1 MVEIHITVLLP
12 KAQLRLPRAD
22 GTEEDCTIRDRPL
35 ANKEED
41 PLEKEED
48 SDFDFWVMGEKSM
61 GGVERTRGRGG
72 RAKRRGL
79 PRQFFFSS
87 FFGERWNAKR
97 EQSSRHSMYRSYQL
111 PFFTTVSAVFTRK
124 CRTIRAPNPRSS
136 ETFDIIQLAFTPW
149 TGCY

>member
-1 MVEIHITVLLP
+1 MVEIHIAVLLP

-22 GTEEDCTIRDRPL
+22 GTEDCTIRDRPL

-61 GGVERTRGRGG
+61 GGVERTRGREG
-72 RAKRRGL
+72 RAKRRVVFYVAL
-79 PRQFFFSS
+79 PGQTK
-87 FFGERWNAKR
+87 GDG
-97 EQSSRHSMYRSYQL
+97 
-111 PFFTTVSAVFTRK
+111 RK
-124 CRTIRAPNPRSS
+124 PAEGQIWIKQILTDMHQNPRSS

>member
-1 MVEIHITVLLP
+1 MVEIHIAVLLP

-61 GGVERTRGRGG
+61 GGVERTRGREG

-79 PRQFFFSS
+79 PRQFFFF
-87 FFGERWNAKR
+87 FFGDGGMQKENKVRVTPCTDRIRYRFLPPFRLCLHENAA
-97 EQSSRHSMYRSYQL
+97 QYMHQ
-111 PFFTTVSAVFTRK
+111 
-124 CRTIRAPNPRSS
+124 NPRSS